1 MLSSK
6 VRFKTRTSISTILV
20 FSESDSIHKLIRCI
34 DSLYCDFLEYDQI
47 VLVANGGTKSK
58 ILGLKQLQKWEKD
71 LSIEIISS
79 NSKLGFGEALNLG
92 VPYCKNK
99 YIARIDPDDISMPGR
114 LKEQSLV
121 MDSNMNI
128 AVCGGWAGEMHTTSR
143 TVDFVR
149 KTPITYQEILKQAK
163 YKNPMVHPSTLIRK
177 EYLDK
182 VGGYPK
188 AKKGQ
193 DYLLWVKLLNSG
205 YELVNIPKVVVWVDQ
220 SEDFFS
226 RRSFSFFK
234 NEAKIF
240 LEMRRMGFIGN
251 PVLIFNLASRF
262 LLRVSPTF
270 LKRLAYRNRFM
281 RGG

>member
-1 MLSSK
+1 M
-6 VRFKTRTSISTILV
+6 
-20 FSESDSIHKLIRCI
+20 
-34 DSLYCDFLEYDQI
+34 
-47 VLVANGGTKSK
+47 
-58 ILGLKQLQKWEKD
+58 
-71 LSIEIISS
+71 
-79 NSKLGFGEALNLG
+79 
-92 VPYCKNK
+92 
-99 YIARIDPDDISMPGR
+99 
-114 LKEQSLV
+114 
-121 MDSNMNI
+121 
-128 AVCGGWAGEMHTTSR
+128 
-143 TVDFVR
+143 
-149 KTPITYQEILKQAK
+149 
-163 YKNPMVHPSTLIRK
+163 
-177 EYLDK
+177 
-182 VGGYPK
+182 
-188 AKKGQ
+188 
-193 DYLLWVKLLNSG
+193 KLLNSG